1 MPFRYFDCGSVDFV
15 IGFPDTP
22 HVPMP
27 TRPFT
32 LSGDAKILFTLT
44 WPDFFVFFVEK
55 LSHLFLSCSRSSS
68 NTLNR
73 CCFFAFFRF
82 KYSLLFGRCRL
93 QEKTKTNKNKPQTN
107 NHTIFQYCKIVIID
121 GKAASSR
128 HTSHCSMS
136 TYLLDGNTSL
146 RATRSRN
153 SANVVVHRF
162 WYASN
167 TTLTSPLSLIPSIV
181 AS

>member
-1 MPFRYFDCGSVDFV
+1 MPFRYFSPYEYFV

-32 LSGDAKILFTLT
+32 LSGDAKMLLTFTA
-44 WPDFFVFFVEK
+44 PDFFVFFVEK

-68 NTLNR
+68 KTLNR

-93 QEKTKTNKNKPQTN
+93 QKKRQKKTFNISTFFHTYLESWYFFYNK
-107 NHTIFQYCKIVIID
+107 
-121 GKAASSR
+121 
-128 HTSHCSMS
+128 

-146 RATRSRN
+146 RATHSRS
-153 SANVVVHRF
+153 SANVVVQRF
-162 WYASN
+162 
-167 TTLTSPLSLIPSIV
+167 
-181 AS
+181 